1 MAEQDISKRIKRL
14 IIWGVPVLIIIGIAI
29 SSVVW
34 YSMYGNGNVTV
45 RDAQVASDMVEAKA
59 RVTGTVDQILVQ
71 DGDIVK
77 AGDVIATV
85 KIDVT
90 EEQLKQLQQ
99 TLELSQ
105 RNLEQ
110 VKKGVTVQ
118 TPRVVSQPAAASGVS
133 DAEVERAR
141 SRMERMNQLFEMGA
155 ISAVKRDQAVAEYQ
169 EAAAAAA
176 SSVQSSQPAVTYDT
190 TIQPA
195 NPETI
200 KRAELQVKQAQAA
213 LDKAKGNAAATE
225 ITAPVDGVVHLGDIS
240 QGTEIEAGQAVASIG
255 SSDEMWIE
263 VYPTPEQR
271 EAIRL
276 GQAVDY
282 YVDREKYH
290 GLVMDIVDQQENAQ
304 ESENTEGQ
312 QPEQAAHTLVVK
324 ISISP
329 ENKSAFSVG
338 QAAEVLFLKNG

>member
-1 MAEQDISKRIKRL
+1 MAEQDISKRIKAL
-14 IIWGVPVLIIIGIAI
+14 IIWSVPTLIIIGIVI
-29 SSVVW
+29 SSIVW
-34 YSMYGNGNVTV
+34 YTMYGEGNITV
-45 RDAQVASDMVEAKA
+45 REAQVASDMVEAKA
-59 RVTGTVDQILVQ
+59 RVTGTIDQILVQ
-71 DGDIVK
+71 DGDVVK

-99 TLELSQ
+99 TVELSK

-118 TPRVVSQPAAASGVS
+118 TPRMVSQPEPSGVS
-133 DAEVERAR
+133 SAEVEKAR

-176 SSVQSSQPAVTYDT
+176 ASVQNSQPTVTYDT
-190 TIQPA
+190 TVQPA

-213 LDKAKGNAAATE
+213 LDKAKGNAASTE

-240 QGTEIEAGQAVASIG
+240 QGTKIEAGQAVASIG

-263 VYPTPEQR
+263 AYPTPEQR
-271 EAIRL
+271 DAIRL
-276 GQAVDY
+276 GQAVNY
-282 YVDREKYH
+282 YIDREKYH
-290 GLVMDIVDQQENAQ
+290 GLVMDIVELQENDP
-304 ESENTEGQ
+304 EDENTEGQ
-312 QPEQAAHTLVVK
+312 QPEQDVHKLVVK

-338 QAAEVLFLKNG
+338 QPAEVLFLKNG

>member
-1 MAEQDISKRIKRL
+1 MAEQDISKRIKAL

-59 RVTGTVDQILVQ
+59 RVSGTVDQILVR
-71 DGDIVK
+71 DGDVVK

-118 TPRVVSQPAAASGVS
+118 TPRMVSQPAADSGVS
-133 DAEVERAR
+133 SAEVERAR

-155 ISAVKRDQAVAEYQ
+155 ISAVKRDQAAAEYQ

-176 SSVQSSQPAVTYDT
+176 ASASAPSQPAVAYDT
-190 TIQPA
+190 TIQAA

-225 ITAPVDGVVHLGDIS
+225 ITAPVDGVVHLGDLA
-240 QGTEIEAGQAVASIG
+240 QGAQIEAGQAVASIG

-263 VYPTPEQR
+263 AYPTPEQQ

-290 GLVMDIVDQQENAQ
+290 GLVMDIVDQQENVEEQ
-304 ESENTEGQ
+304 ENTEGQ
-312 QPEQAAHTLVVK
+312 QAEEHNLLVK

-329 ENKSAFSVG
+329 EDKAIFSVG
-338 QAAEVLFLKNG
+338 QPVEVLFLKNG

>member
-1 MAEQDISKRIKRL
+1 MAEQDISKRIKTL
-14 IIWGVPVLIIIGIAI
+14 IIWCVPVLIIIGIAI

-34 YSMYGNGNVTV
+34 YSMYGNGNITV

-110 VKKGVTVQ
+110 LKKGVTVQ
-118 TPRVVSQPAAASGVS
+118 TPRVVSQPSAAASGVS
-133 DAEVERAR
+133 SAEVERAR
-141 SRMERMNQLFEMGA
+141 SRMERMKQLFEMGA

-176 SSVQSSQPAVTYDT
+176 SSAQSSQPAVTYDT
-190 TIQPA
+190 TIQSA

-225 ITAPVDGVVHLGDIS
+225 ITAPVDGIVHLGDIAKGD
-240 QGTEIEAGQAVASIG
+240 QIEAGQAVASVG

-290 GLVMDIVDQQENAQ
+290 GLVMDIVEQQEDVQ
-304 ESENTEGQ
+304 EQENTEGQ
-312 QPEQAAHTLVVK
+312 QIEEHNLVVK

-329 ENKSAFSVG
+329 EDKATFSIG
-338 QAAEVLFLKNG
+338 QPVEVLFLKNG